1 MEQMIDTKHKVVNF
15 LRLLKAR
22 QLYVQLRALIAMTIL
37 LTVAST
43 SHAEIPAVESD
54 VSYTDAMFVVK
65 ELHQKLMYIMQN
77 AGPLGYH
84 GRYDEVQGVVTSRFD
99 TPLIVKV
106 IMSRY
111 WKKMDDVQKADF
123 INLFKR
129 LSVATYASRFDDYSG
144 ESFVELSTEKLRK
157 GRLLIKTELQRPDD
171 EPVKLDYLMHENDGQ
186 WMIISV
192 IANGVNDLSLKRAEY
207 ATVIKN
213 KGFQG
218 LVVDV
223 AGKIAD
229 MEDQDEE

>member
-1 MEQMIDTKHKVVNF
+1 
-15 LRLLKAR
+15 
-22 QLYVQLRALIAMTIL
+22 
-37 LTVAST
+37 
-43 SHAEIPAVESD
+43 
-54 VSYTDAMFVVK
+54 
-65 ELHQKLMYIMQN
+65 
-77 AGPLGYH
+77 
-84 GRYDEVQGVVTSRFD
+84 
-99 TPLIVKV
+99 
-106 IMSRY
+106 
-111 WKKMDDVQKADF
+111 MDDVQKADF

-144 ESFVELSTEKLRK
+144 ESFVELSTEKLKK

-171 EPVKLDYLMHENDGQ
+171 EPVKLDYLMHEKDGQ

-229 MEDQDEE
+229 MENKDKE